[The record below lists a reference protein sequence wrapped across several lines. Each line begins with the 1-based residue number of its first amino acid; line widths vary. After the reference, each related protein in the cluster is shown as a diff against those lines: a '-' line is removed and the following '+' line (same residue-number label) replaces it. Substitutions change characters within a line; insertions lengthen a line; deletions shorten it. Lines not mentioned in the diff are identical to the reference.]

1 MDREQLIR
9 DLKRDEGL
17 RLEAYPDGDG
27 YSIGYG
33 HHSQTLKAGETCTE
47 TDAEVWLE
55 RDIET
60 AIIDAKTLAG
70 AAWDELND
78 TRRNVLINMAYNM
91 GRGTLSKFK
100 KMWKAIPSGDYNEA
114 AFQML
119 NSRWA
124 KQVGARANRLAHEM
138 KTGEFDVVPF

>member
-1 MDREQLIR
+1 MDKAQLIR

-55 RDIET
+55 RDIEI
-60 AIIDAKTLAG
+60 AITDAMMVAG
-70 AAWDELND
+70 GAWYGLNSV
-78 TRRNVLINMAYNM
+78 RQNVLVNMAFNM
-91 GRGTLSKFK
+91 GRGTLAKFK
-100 KMWKAIPSGDYNEA
+100 KMLKAIADGDFDEA
-114 AFQML
+114 AVQML
-119 NSRWA
+119 DSRWA
-124 KQVGARANRLAHEM
+124 RQVKGRAKRLAYEM